1 MCTSTKMTLKTDL
14 AFHIKHFYS
23 MTRHTD
29 FTSLSLLLV
38 SILSFELYTYL
49 LLLLS
54 LLLLF
59 VALVFLLFDFL
70 LPLFILC
77 LMRSEKREYVCGDEN
92 GGRFVSIK
100 MVFEIHHCVLPTYV
114 DVCKQFHL
122 TGSIL

>member
-1 MCTSTKMTLKTDL
+1 MTLKTDL

-49 LLLLS
+49 LLLL
-54 LLLLF
+54 LLLVF

-77 LMRSEKREYVCGDEN
+77 LMRSEKEN
-92 GGRFVSIK
+92 MFAVTGMVGVVSIK
-100 MVFEIHHCVLPTYV
+100 MVFEIHHCV
-114 DVCKQFHL
+114 
-122 TGSIL
+122 